1 MSYLENVSAAKCE
14 AAGSTIECAS
24 PRLPIS
30 LGGFGEA
37 HSAAVPFGCFEWL
50 ILLES

>member
-1 MSYLENVSAAKCE
+1 MFYLENVSVAKCE
-14 AAGSTIECAS
+14 AVGSTIECAS
-24 PRLPIS
+24 PRLPIL

-37 HSAAVPFGCFEWL
+37 HSAAVPFGYFEWL